1 MASRRKLMGHTLDLG
16 RWRIEVFK
24 AGNLYSVEFFELGS
38 SIKQETIQAESLYE
52 AKKYAKESFKI
63 YLENY
68 IDLANL
74 TLQLMEGIK

>member
-1 MASRRKLMGHTLDLG
+1 MGHTLDLG
-16 RWRIEVFK
+16 RWKIEVFK
-24 AGNLYSVEFFELGS
+24 EDRLYSVEFFELDN
-38 SIKQETIQAESLYE
+38 SIKKENVQAESLVE